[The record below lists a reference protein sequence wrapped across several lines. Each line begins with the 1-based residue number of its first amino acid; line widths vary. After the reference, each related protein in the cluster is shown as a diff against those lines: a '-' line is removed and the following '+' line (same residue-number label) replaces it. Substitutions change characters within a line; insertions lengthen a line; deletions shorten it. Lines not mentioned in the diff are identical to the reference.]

1 MHITVLQNVTYTVI
15 DDNYDSDVVVVV
27 VVVDDD
33 DDDNDN
39 HNIKGDWDDPMHWS
53 AIIAIVYEYHYSFQ
67 FS

>member
-15 DDNYDSDVVVVV
+15 DDNDDSDVVVVV

-33 DDDNDN
+33 DNDN
-39 HNIKGDWDDPMHWS
+39 HNIKDNGDDLMPWS